1 MDSGDTQ
8 YYSGYSEKSTF
19 QQVLYATSGLEEGD
33 HILKVSNENAR
44 NTDEY
49 PNYIWLDVDYVA
61 VTGSL

>member
-19 QQVLYATSGLEEGD
+19 QQVLYATNGLEEGD
-33 HILKVSNENAR
+33 HTLKVSNENAR

-49 PNYIWLDVDYVA
+49 PNYIWLDVDYA
-61 VTGSL
+61 AITGSL